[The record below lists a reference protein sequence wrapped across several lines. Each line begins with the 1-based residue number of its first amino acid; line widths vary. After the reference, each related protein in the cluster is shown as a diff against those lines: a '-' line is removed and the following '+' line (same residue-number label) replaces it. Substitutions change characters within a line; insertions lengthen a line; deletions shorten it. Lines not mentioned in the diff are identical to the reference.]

1 MRIFRA
7 HGKWRKNKKKKS
19 QGSMSNKKVYHF
31 KAGTNLFHFP
41 KCFNLV
47 TTPCRK
53 SSNKK
58 KVKGME
64 NSISVK
70 NWVHYPIF
78 IVDGDFMTFFLSLSP
93 SHFKL
98 KLTPSTL
105 NSSPIINTI
114 ERWLCRKNGCLIV
127 RLLVKLVNKLTL
139 LVLTQL
145 YMEMEMMIMTT
156 RTMDSG
162 AVKREPLNKHQHHNQ
177 SHVHKIKS
185 III

>member
-53 SSNKK
+53 SGNKK
-58 KVKGME
+58 SKGNGKVSRIE
-64 NSISVK
+64 
-70 NWVHYPIF
+70 F
-78 IVDGDFMTFFLSLSP
+78 IILSSLSTVILWLFFSLSP

-185 III
+185 NKK